1 MSEDRIG
8 VFICH
13 CGTNIA
19 GAVNCSRVAEA
30 IERTD
35 VALVREHAYL
45 CTGGQAQIVSDI
57 HEYGLDRIVV
67 AACSPRIH
75 DETFRTVCKEAG
87 INPYLMEM
95 VNIREQCSW
104 CHTYEPDDA
113 TLKATDLVLMG
124 IENVKLNKPLTPIQV
139 PMTKRAL
146 VIGGGIS
153 GIEVSLQ
160 LADLGHQV
168 ILVERGPTI
177 GGKMAQLNKIF
188 PDQNCSP

>member
-1 MSEDRIG
+1 MSDERVG
-8 VFICH
+8 AFICH

-19 GAVNCSRVAEA
+19 GSINCQRVAEA
-30 IERTD
+30 VAETD
-35 VALVREHAYL
+35 VALVREHAYM

-57 HEYGLDRIVV
+57 QEYKLDRIVV

-75 DETFRTVCKEAG
+75 EETFREVCRAAG
-87 INPYLMEM
+87 MNAFMVEM

-104 CHTYEPDDA
+104 CHAHDPDAA
-113 TLKATDLVLMG
+113 TQKAIDLVLMG
-124 IENVKLNKPLTPIQV
+124 IEKVKLNQPLVPIEV

-153 GIEVSLQ
+153 GIEASLQ
-160 LADLGHQV
+160 LADLGHSL
-168 ILVERGPTI
+168 IMVERSPTI

>member
-19 GAVNCSRVAEA
+19 GTVNCQRVAEA
-30 IERTD
+30 VARAD
-35 VALVREHAYL
+35 VALVREHAYM

-57 HEYGLDRIVV
+57 QEYGLDRIVV

-75 DETFRTVCKEAG
+75 DETFRAVCKEAG
-87 INPYLMEM
+87 INPYMMEM

-113 TLKATDLVLMG
+113 TRKSIDLILMG
-124 IENVKLNKPLTPIQV
+124 IEKVRLNRPLSPIEV

-153 GIEVSLQ
+153 GIEAALQ
-160 LADLGHQV
+160 LGDLGHQV
-168 ILVERGPTI
+168 TLVERSPTI

>member
-1 MSEDRIG
+1 MSEERVG
-8 VFICH
+8 AFICH

-19 GAVNCSRVAEA
+19 GSVNCQRVAEA
-30 IERTD
+30 VAQTD
-35 VALVREHAYL
+35 VALVREHAYM

-57 HEYGLDRIVV
+57 EEYELDRIVV

-75 DETFRTVCKEAG
+75 EETFREVCRAAG
-87 INPYLMEM
+87 MNAYMVEM

-104 CHTYEPDDA
+104 CHAHDPDAA
-113 TLKATDLVLMG
+113 TMKAIDLVLMG
-124 IENVKLNKPLTPIQV
+124 IEKVKLNQPLLPIEV
-139 PMTKRAL
+139 PMKKRAL

-153 GIEVSLQ
+153 GIEGSLQ
-160 LADLGHQV
+160 LADLGHSL
-168 ILVERGPTI
+168 IMVERGPTI

>member
-19 GAVNCSRVAEA
+19 GPVNCRRVGEA
-30 IERTD
+30 IAQTG
-35 VALVREHAYL
+35 VALVREHPYM
-45 CTGGQAQIVSDI
+45 CTGGQAQIISDI
-57 HEYGLDRIVV
+57 NEYNLGRIVV

-75 DETFRTVCKEAG
+75 EETFRSVCAVGG
-87 INPYLMEM
+87 INRYLMDM

-104 CHTYEPDDA
+104 CHASSVDA
-113 TLKATDLVLMG
+113 ATQKAIDLVRMA
-124 IENVKLNKPLTPIQV
+124 IEKVKLNEPLIPLRV
-139 PMTKRAL
+139 PMTKKVL

-153 GIEVSLQ
+153 GIEASLQ
-160 LADLGHQV
+160 LADLGHKV
-168 ILVERGPTI
+168 VLVEKSSTI

>member
-1 MSEDRIG
+1 MSNDRIG

-19 GAVNCSRVAEA
+19 GPVDCYKVSEAVAQTE
-30 IERTD
+30 
-35 VALVREHAYL
+35 VALVREHPYM

-57 HEYGLDRIVV
+57 EEYGLERIVV

-75 DETFRTVCKEAG
+75 EETFRRVSAVAG
-87 INPYLMEM
+87 MNPYLIEM

-104 CHTYEPDDA
+104 CHTYEPDEA
-113 TLKATDLVLMG
+113 TEKAIDLVLMG
-124 IENVKLNKPLTPIQV
+124 IEKVKLNQPLVPIQV

-146 VIGGGIS
+146 VIGGGIA
-153 GIEVSLQ
+153 GIETSLQ
-160 LADLGHQV
+160 LADLGHKV
-168 ILVERGPTI
+168 VLVERGPTI

>member
-1 MSEDRIG
+1 MSDDRIG

-19 GAVNCSRVAEA
+19 GPVNCRSLTEA
-30 IERTD
+30 IAQTG
-35 VALVREHAYL
+35 VAHVREHAYM

-57 HEYGLDRIVV
+57 DEYNLNRIVV

-75 DETFRTVCKEAG
+75 DETFQSVCADG
-87 INPYLMEM
+87 DINPYLMEM

-104 CHTYEPDDA
+104 CHAQNIDEA
-113 TLKATDLVLMG
+113 TGKAIDLVRMG
-124 IENVKLNKPLTPIQV
+124 IEKVKLNEPLFPLQV
-139 PMTKRAL
+139 PMTKKAL
-146 VIGGGIS
+146 VIGGGIA
-153 GIEVSLQ
+153 GIQASLQ
-160 LADLGHQV
+160 LADLGHKV
-168 ILVERGPTI
+168 ILVERGSTI

>member
-1 MSEDRIG
+1 MSDDRIG

-19 GAVNCSRVAEA
+19 GPVDCRRVADEV
-30 IERTD
+30 RQTG
-35 VALVREHAYL
+35 VTLVREHPYM
-45 CTGGQAQIVSDI
+45 CTGGQAQIITDI
-57 HEYGLDRIVV
+57 EEYGLTRIVV

-75 DETFRTVCKEAG
+75 QETFQSVCSVGG

-104 CHTYEPDDA
+104 CHSLDVD
-113 TLKATDLVLMG
+113 KATKKAIDLVLMG
-124 IENVKLNKPLTPIQV
+124 VEKVKLNEPLTPLKV
-139 PMTKRAL
+139 PMTKKVL
-146 VIGGGIS
+146 VIGAGIT
-153 GIEVSLQ
+153 GIETSLQ
-160 LADLGHQV
+160 LADLGYPV
-168 ILVERGPTI
+168 VLVERAPTI

>member
-1 MSEDRIG
+1 MSGDRIG

-19 GAVNCSRVAEA
+19 GTVDCYKVSEA
-30 IERTD
+30 IAGTE
-35 VALVREHAYL
+35 VSLVREHPYM

-57 HEYGLDRIVV
+57 EEYGLNRIVV

-75 DETFRTVCKEAG
+75 EETFRTLCTAADV
-87 INPYLMEM
+87 NPYMMEM

-104 CHTYEPDDA
+104 CHIHEPDEA
-113 TLKATDLVLMG
+113 TEKSIDLVLMG
-124 IENVKLNKPLTPIQV
+124 IEKVKLNEPLTPFKV
-139 PMTKRAL
+139 PMTKKAL
-146 VIGGGIS
+146 IIGGGIS
-153 GIEVSLQ
+153 GIEASLQ
-160 LADLGHQV
+160 LADLGHKV
-168 ILVERGPTI
+168 ILVEKSPSI

>member
-1 MSEDRIG
+1 MSEERVG

-19 GAVNCSRVAEA
+19 GSVNCQRVAEA
-30 IERTD
+30 IGRTD
-35 VALVREHAYL
+35 VALVREHAYM
-45 CTGGQAQIVSDI
+45 CTGGQAQIVSDVE
-57 HEYGLDRIVV
+57 EYGLEKIVV

-75 DETFRTVCKEAG
+75 EETFREVCRASG
-87 INPYLMEM
+87 MNPYMMEM

-104 CHTYEPDDA
+104 CHTFEPDAA
-113 TLKATDLVLMG
+113 TQKAIDLVLMG
-124 IENVKLNKPLTPIQV
+124 IEKVKLNQPLTPIEV

-153 GIEVSLQ
+153 GIEASLQ
-160 LADLGHQV
+160 LADLGHPV
-168 ILVERGPTI
+168 IMAEKSATI

>member
-1 MSEDRIG
+1 MLEDRTG
-8 VFICH
+8 VFVCH

-19 GAVNCSRVAEA
+19 GPVNCQTVTEEVA
-30 IERTD
+30 RTD
-35 VALVREHAYL
+35 VALVREHAYM
-45 CTGGQAQIVSDI
+45 CTGGQAQILSDI
-57 HEYGLDRIVV
+57 EEYDLDRIVV

-75 DETFRTVCKEAG
+75 EETFREVCEEAG
-87 INPYLMEM
+87 INPYMMEM

-104 CHTYEPDDA
+104 CHTHEPDAA
-113 TLKATDLVLMG
+113 TQKAIDLVLMG
-124 IENVKLNKPLTPIQV
+124 IEKVKLNKPLTPIEV

-153 GIEVSLQ
+153 GIEASIQ
-160 LADLGHQV
+160 LADLGHKV

>member
-1 MSEDRIG
+1 MSEERVG
-8 VFICH
+8 AFICH

-19 GAVNCSRVAEA
+19 GSVNCQRVAEA
-30 IERTD
+30 VAQTD
-35 VALVREHAYL
+35 VALVREHAYM

-57 HEYGLDRIVV
+57 EEYELDKIVV

-75 DETFRTVCKEAG
+75 EETFREVCRAAG
-87 INPYLMEM
+87 MNAYMVEM

-104 CHTYEPDDA
+104 CHSQDPDAA
-113 TLKATDLVLMG
+113 TTKAIDLVLMG
-124 IENVKLNKPLTPIQV
+124 IEKVKLNQPLLPIEV

-153 GIEVSLQ
+153 GIEGSLQ
-160 LADLGHQV
+160 LADLGHSL
-168 ILVERGPTI
+168 IMVERGPTI
-177 GGKMAQLNKIF
+177 GGKMAKLNKIF

>member
-1 MSEDRIG
+1 MSEERVG
-8 VFICH
+8 AFICH

-19 GAVNCSRVAEA
+19 GAVNCQRVAEA
-30 IERTD
+30 IDRTD
-35 VALVREHAYL
+35 VALVREHAYM

-57 HEYGLDRIVV
+57 EEYELDRIVV

-75 DETFRTVCKEAG
+75 EETFREVCRTAG
-87 INPYLMEM
+87 MNAYMMEM

-104 CHTYEPDDA
+104 CHSQDPDAA
-113 TLKATDLVLMG
+113 TMKAIDLVLMG
-124 IENVKLNKPLTPIQV
+124 IEKVKLNQPLWPIEV

-153 GIEVSLQ
+153 GIEASLQ
-160 LADLGHQV
+160 LADLGHSL
-168 ILVERGPTI
+168 IMVERSPTI

>member
-1 MSEDRIG
+1 MLEERVG

-19 GAVNCSRVAEA
+19 GPVNCQRIAEA
-30 IERTD
+30 VARTD
-35 VALVREHAYL
+35 VALVREHAYM

-57 HEYGLDRIVV
+57 EEYGLDRIVV

-75 DETFRTVCKEAG
+75 EATFRTVCQEAG
-87 INPYLMEM
+87 LNPYMMEM

-104 CHTYEPDDA
+104 CHAHQPEDA
-113 TLKATDLVLMG
+113 TRKAIDLVMMG
-124 IENVKLNKPLTPIQV
+124 IEKVRLNLPLMPIEV
-139 PMTKRAL
+139 PMTKKAL

-153 GIEVSLQ
+153 GIEASLQ
-160 LADLGHQV
+160 LADLGHHV
-168 ILVERGPTI
+168 IMVEASPTI

>member
-1 MSEDRIG
+1 MSEERVG

-19 GAVNCSRVAEA
+19 GAVNCQRVAEA
-30 IERTD
+30 IARTD
-35 VALVREHAYL
+35 VALVREHAYM
-45 CTGGQAQIVSDI
+45 CTGGQAQIVSDVE
-57 HEYGLDRIVV
+57 EYGLEKIVV

-75 DETFRTVCKEAG
+75 EETFREVCRASG
-87 INPYLMEM
+87 MNPYLMEM

-104 CHTYEPDDA
+104 CHTFEPDAA
-113 TLKATDLVLMG
+113 TQKAIDLVLMG
-124 IENVKLNKPLTPIQV
+124 IEKVRLNKPLIPIEV

-153 GIEVSLQ
+153 GIEAALQ
-160 LADLGHQV
+160 LAELGHPV
-168 ILVERGPTI
+168 IMAEKSATI

>member
-1 MSEDRIG
+1 MSEERVG
-8 VFICH
+8 AFICH

-19 GAVNCSRVAEA
+19 GSVNCQRVAEA
-30 IERTD
+30 IAQTD
-35 VALVREHAYL
+35 VALVREHAYM

-57 HEYGLDRIVV
+57 EEYELDRIVV

-75 DETFRTVCKEAG
+75 EETFREVCRAAG
-87 INPYLMEM
+87 MNAYMMEM

-104 CHTYEPDDA
+104 CHSHDPDAA
-113 TLKATDLVLMG
+113 TQKAIDLVLMG
-124 IENVKLNKPLTPIQV
+124 IEKVKLNRPLVPIEV

-153 GIEVSLQ
+153 GIEASLQ
-160 LADLGHQV
+160 LADLGHSL
-168 ILVERGPTI
+168 IMVERSPTI

>member
-1 MSEDRIG
+1 MSDDRIG

-13 CGTNIA
+13 CGINIA
-19 GAVNCSRVAEA
+19 GTVDCYTVSEA
-30 IERTD
+30 IGRSG
-35 VALVREHAYL
+35 VSLVREHPYM
-45 CTGGQAQIVSDI
+45 CTGGQAQIISDI
-57 HEYGLDRIVV
+57 EEYGLNRIVV

-75 DETFRTVCKEAG
+75 EVTFRTVCMAAG

-104 CHTYEPDDA
+104 CHAHDA
-113 TLKATDLVLMG
+113 GGATRKAIDCVRMG
-124 IENVKLNKPLTPIQV
+124 IEKVKLNEALTPLRV
-139 PMTKRAL
+139 PMTKKAL

-153 GIEVSLQ
+153 GIETSLQ
-160 LADLGHQV
+160 LGDLGHKL
-168 ILVERGPTI
+168 ILVEKAATI

>member
-1 MSEDRIG
+1 MSNDRIG

-19 GAVNCSRVAEA
+19 GPVDCYKVSEAVAQTEVS
-30 IERTD
+30 
-35 VALVREHAYL
+35 LVREHPYM

-57 HEYGLDRIVV
+57 EEYGLERMVV

-75 DETFRTVCKEAG
+75 EETFRKVAAVAG
-87 INPYLMEM
+87 MNPYLIEM
-95 VNIREQCSW
+95 VNIREHCSW
-104 CHTYEPDDA
+104 CHSYEPDEA
-113 TLKATDLVLMG
+113 TAKAIDLVLMG
-124 IENVKLNKPLTPIQV
+124 IEKVKLNQPLMPIQV

-146 VIGGGIS
+146 VIGGGIA
-153 GIEVSLQ
+153 GIETSLQ
-160 LADLGHQV
+160 LADLGHKV
-168 ILVERGPTI
+168 VLVEQGPTI

>member
-1 MSEDRIG
+1 MEEDRIG

-19 GAVNCSRVAEA
+19 GSVNCQKVAEA
-30 IERTD
+30 VSKRD
-35 VALVREHAYL
+35 VTLVREHAYM
-45 CTGGQAQIVSDI
+45 CTGGQAQIESDI
-57 HEYGLDRIVV
+57 EEYGLDRIVV

-75 DETFRTVCKEAG
+75 EETFRTVCTAAG
-87 INPYLMEM
+87 MNPYLMEM

-104 CHTYEPDDA
+104 CHANEPDAA
-113 TLKATDLVLMG
+113 TRKSVDLVLMG
-124 IENVKLNKPLTPIQV
+124 IERVKLNRPLVPIEV

-146 VIGGGIS
+146 IMGGGIT
-153 GIEVSLQ
+153 GIEAALH
-160 LADLGHQV
+160 LADQGHQV
-168 ILVERGPTI
+168 TLVEKGSTI

>member
-1 MSEDRIG
+1 MSADRIG

-19 GAVNCSRVAEA
+19 GAVDCPRVTEA
-30 IERTD
+30 IEQTD

-75 DETFRTVCKEAG
+75 DETFRTVCNEAG
-87 INPYLMEM
+87 INPYMMEM

-104 CHTYEPDDA
+104 CHTYEPDHA
-113 TLKATDLVLMG
+113 TRKATDLVLMG
-124 IENVKLNKPLTPIQV
+124 IENVKLNQPLTPIKV

-146 VIGGGIS
+146 VIGGGIT
-153 GIEVSLQ
+153 GIEASLQ
-160 LADLGHQV
+160 LADLGHKV